1 MANTSKATYTFEELG
16 AILMKRY
23 PGRYTTIQSAKAA
36 LYPVAKALGISDI
49 NGKKNYKIVSKADGD
64 RMLDYIELTRWNTKR
79 QTPLER
85 AARRTQRAAELSEEL
100 ADKYSPKLEE
110 VKEEADKPD
119 KAEQI
124 KTRIEKI
131 LAENPQPVQIEPQQ
145 TLGEMLQIAINNAV
159 AEAVETYINSNKGS
173 LLKFLDRYDAYDKGF
188 EDGYEERVKDERA
201 DRTIKE
207 TKPAPVVPHCAPPD
221 RGNTT
226 SKWDI

>member
-23 PGRYTTIQSAKAA
+23 LGRYTTIQSAKAA

-64 RMLDYIELTRWNTKR
+64 KMLDYIELTRWNTKR

-119 KAEQI
+119 KTEQI
-124 KTRIEKI
+124 KTRIEKT
-131 LAENPQPVQIEPQQ
+131 LAENPQPVHIEPPQ

-159 AEAVETYINSNKGS
+159 GLAFETYLPGTLREIFETQFKEAYERGRRKG
-173 LLKFLDRYDAYDKGF
+173 Y
-188 EDGYEERVKDERA
+188 EDGYDRA
-201 DRTIKE
+201 KAPSPKCE
-207 TKPAPVVPHCAPPD
+207 MTKPEPVVPHCAPPD
-221 RGNTT
+221 RANTT

>member
-131 LAENPQPVQIEPQQ
+131 LAENPQPVHIEPPQ
-145 TLGEMLQIAINNAV
+145 TLGEMIQIAINNAV
-159 AEAVETYINSNKGS
+159 AEAFKAYHDTEYEKGY
-173 LLKFLDRYDAYDKGF
+173 RKGY
-188 EDGYEERVKDERA
+188 EDGYDRA
-201 DRTIKE
+201 RAPSPKCE
-207 TKPAPVVPHCAPPD
+207 MAKPASVVPHCAPPD
-221 RGNTT
+221 RANTT